1 MQTADLN
8 QKIELWGMV
17 NSRNEIG
24 ELDRT
29 AEKIKDLWVKIT
41 PKHGSQSKVA
51 DIVENVVLSVIV
63 RARRLSV
70 KNPSIDMYFI
80 KDNLKYEIIDFI
92 GDMKNK
98 DFIEFNCKII
108 YE

>member
-1 MQTADLN
+1 MQTGELN
-8 QKIELWGMV
+8 QKVELWGMKDTT
-17 NSRNEIG
+17 NELG

-29 AEKIKDLWVKIT
+29 AEKIKDLWVKII
-41 PKHGSQSKVA
+41 PRHGSQSKMA
-51 DIVENVVLSVIV
+51 DIVDNVVLSVIV
-63 RARRLSV
+63 RCRRLSI

-80 KDNLKYEIIDFI
+80 KDNLKYEIIDFMS
-92 GDMKNK
+92 DMKNK

>member
-1 MQTADLN
+1 MQTASLN

-17 NSRNEIG
+17 DTYNELG

-29 AEKIKDLWVKIT
+29 SEKIKDLWVNII
-41 PKHGSQSKVA
+41 PKHCNQSKVA
-51 DIVENVVLSVIV
+51 DIVDNVVLSVIV
-63 RARRLSV
+63 RCRKLSV
-70 KNPSIDMYFI
+70 KNPSIDMYFM
-80 KDNLKYEIIDFI
+80 KNGLKYEIIDFI
-92 GDMKNK
+92 EDMKNK